1 MNLPDTLAE
10 NIAARFAQLD
20 QIERTLG
27 AMADRLGRLEQK
39 VAALGEP
46 AARTSADAEERFA
59 RMEAEV
65 QRLGTQLEEYAAA
78 LASYRAAGAQT
89 DDLVE
94 RLVDAIESLQ
104 STAPEHTEGSAADV
118 N

>member
-1 MNLPDTLAE
+1 MDLPDTLAE

-20 QIERTLG
+20 RIEQTLG
-27 AMADRLGRLEQK
+27 AMVDRLGKLEQK
-39 VAALGEP
+39 VSAFGEP
-46 AARTSADAEERFA
+46 AARTSAGAEERSA
-59 RMEAEV
+59 RME
-65 QRLGTQLEEYAAA
+65 AAA

-104 STAPEHTEGSAADV
+104 SAAPEQTEGSAAGV